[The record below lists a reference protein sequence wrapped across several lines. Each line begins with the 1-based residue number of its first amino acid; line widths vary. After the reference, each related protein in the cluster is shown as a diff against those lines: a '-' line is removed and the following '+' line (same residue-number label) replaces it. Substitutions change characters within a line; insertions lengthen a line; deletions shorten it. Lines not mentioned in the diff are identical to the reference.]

1 MGRTQEAAD
10 SFERAFAI
18 ARDLAAQD
26 PHEAESRLAIASDGM
41 LLANTLRHTDAA
53 RAIAVYDLVRAASAE
68 LKNNPRARRNEAAA
82 LAAST
87 YPMRDL
93 GRSVEAGQRLDE
105 AFRIL
110 AELKRYP
117 ASSIELW
124 SEPDQALRALAEQQ
138 ALTGHLSQAIDTYRQ
153 LLDKI
158 MASKPESETNL
169 EDAVDLSNIYRAMAR
184 LHEKAHQIE
193 AATALQERRAELWR
207 HWNRK
212 LPNNPFVRRQ
222 LVN

>member
-1 MGRTQEAAD
+1 MNAAVQELFHQLAD
-10 SFERAFAI
+10 LTVEQRN
-18 ARDLAAQD
+18 RYCTEHQVD
-26 PHEAESRLAIASDGM
+26 PQTRQHAEA
-41 LLANTLRHTDAA
+41 LLAFDAGFDAA
-53 RAIAVYDLVRAASAE
+53 TRPPHSRHPPILC
-68 LKNNPRARRNEAAA
+68 
-82 LAAST
+82 
-87 YPMRDL
+87 RDL

-138 ALTGHLSQAIDTYRQ
+138 ALTGHLAQAIDTYRQ

-169 EDAVDLSNIYRAMAR
+169 EDAADLSNLYRAMAR
-184 LHEKAHQIE
+184 LHEKAQQIE
-193 AATALQERRAELWR
+193 AATALQARRAELAR

-212 LPNNPFVRRQ
+212 VPNNPFVRRQ
-222 LVN
+222 LN